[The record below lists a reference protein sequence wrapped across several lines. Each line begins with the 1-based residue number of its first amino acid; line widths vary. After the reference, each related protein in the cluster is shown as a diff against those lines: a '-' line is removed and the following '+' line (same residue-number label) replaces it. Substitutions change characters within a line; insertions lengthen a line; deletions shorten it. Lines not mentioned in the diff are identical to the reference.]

1 MITENLLGW
10 LTLFLLLIVTF
21 FIVKKYPKTK
31 NFLIVAIFLRS
42 LFVILDQYF
51 IALPDSTGDA
61 IIFEHKAFFYSEKYG
76 MSIIFNLF
84 NQDSFFISKFI
95 SIFYTLLDRSDMMV
109 KMFSVGFGTAS
120 VFLIYRLTFILWGS
134 HAASKAGWF
143 AALFPSLIL
152 YSSLI
157 LREVYVI
164 FFLTYALINFVYF
177 LDKGKITYF
186 IKVFFGFFI
195 TSLFH
200 GPMILGFFIFLI
212 YIFFRILKKNNY
224 FLYFKKKNLYLL
236 FLLPILLTPII
247 AFFLGYY
254 SIPKIGDIKNIG
266 TFKDRDIGSFKD
278 NDRSKIR
285 NIEDILIWKINKATK
300 SSSNSVSGA
309 SYPLWTIPND
319 MKEIIYLTPVRII
332 YFLYAPF
339 PWDVKRFKHLVGLF
353 DAIFYIYLSLCIL
366 QNRKILLED
375 SRTRFLII
383 ILIMYVFVY
392 SFGVGN
398 FGTGIRHRLKFIGI
412 LIAIAAPKI
421 ARIKF
426 SKIK

>member
-10 LTLFLLLIVTF
+10 FTLFLLLIVTF
-21 FIVKKYPKTK
+21 FIFKKYPKTK

-51 IALPDSTGDA
+51 MALPDSTGDA

-84 NQDSFFISKFI
+84 SQDSFFISKFI
-95 SIFYTLLDRSDMMV
+95 SIFYTLLDRSDMMA

-164 FFLTYALINFVYF
+164 FFLTYALINCVYF

-186 IKVFFGFFI
+186 IKIFFGFFI
-195 TSLFH
+195 ASLFH

-212 YIFFRILKKNNY
+212 YIIFRILKKNNY
-224 FLYFKKKNLYLL
+224 FLYFKKKNLYLF
-236 FLLPILLTPII
+236 FLIPILLIPII

-254 SIPKIGDIKNIG
+254 SIPKIGNINNIG
-266 TFKDRDIGSFKD
+266 NFKG
-278 NDRSKIR
+278 NDKSKVG
-285 NIEDILIWKINKATK
+285 NIEDIIIWKINKATK
-300 SSSNSVSGA
+300 SSINNDSGA
-309 SYPLWTIPND
+309 SYPLWTRPND
-319 MKEIIYLTPVRII
+319 MKEIIYLTPVRMI

-383 ILIMYVFVY
+383 ILIMYVFAY

-398 FGTGIRHRLKFIGI
+398 FGTGTRHRLKFIGI

>member
-186 IKVFFGFFI
+186 IKVFF
-195 TSLFH
+195 
-200 GPMILGFFIFLI
+200 
-212 YIFFRILKKNNY
+212 
-224 FLYFKKKNLYLL
+224 
-236 FLLPILLTPII
+236 
-247 AFFLGYY
+247 
-254 SIPKIGDIKNIG
+254 
-266 TFKDRDIGSFKD
+266 
-278 NDRSKIR
+278 
-285 NIEDILIWKINKATK
+285 
-300 SSSNSVSGA
+300 
-309 SYPLWTIPND
+309 
-319 MKEIIYLTPVRII
+319 
-332 YFLYAPF
+332 
-339 PWDVKRFKHLVGLF
+339 
-353 DAIFYIYLSLCIL
+353 
-366 QNRKILLED
+366 
-375 SRTRFLII
+375 
-383 ILIMYVFVY
+383 
-392 SFGVGN
+392 
-398 FGTGIRHRLKFIGI
+398 
-412 LIAIAAPKI
+412 
-421 ARIKF
+421 
-426 SKIK
+426 